1 MTEREKLAAYAWM
14 FSGDWTRIAEAEKNH
29 LVPDAVRITEQY
41 ITCLDED
48 YPKQFRALRY
58 PPWVIFYRGDL
69 SLLKRRM
76 ISIVGS
82 RDLQPYGAYGT
93 CWCADLLKREFVLV
107 SGLAKGAD
115 GLVHRRALE
124 GGKTIGIIGSGFS
137 RRYPY
142 CNKDLYQIME
152 QDHLV
157 LSEYPFHTGI
167 RRHHFA
173 WRNRLIAALGE
184 ALIVTQARIRS
195 GTMLTVNEA
204 ASLAKDIYVLP
215 WQIHDPWG
223 EGCSKLISEGAMILW
238 QEEQLKDIMRN
249 SLY

>member
-48 YPKQFRALRY
+48 YPRQFCALRY

-93 CWCADLLKREFVLV
+93 RWCADLLKQEFVLV

-142 CNKDLYQIME
+142 CNKDLYQTME
-152 QDHLV
+152 
-157 LSEYPFHTGI
+157 
-167 RRHHFA
+167 
-173 WRNRLIAALGE
+173 IAALGE